1 MSAPT
6 TTITSNVEA
15 GAASINWVPHALR
28 IVGLGL
34 LVAFLIQPQWFE
46 PVFRPLAPANAP
58 AIYTQADLLVLTGQH
73 LRTVLIATVLAS
85 LLAITL
91 AIIVTRPSCREFL
104 PLSRLV
110 VNTGQTFPPVAVLAL
125 AVPMLGFG
133 ETPTLVALFLYA
145 LLPIFESTLTGLANV
160 PEVTREAAR
169 GTGMTPWQSLM
180 KVELPLAL
188 PVILSGVRIAVVI
201 SLATAT
207 IGSTVAAKTLGEVII
222 AGLQSS
228 NMAFIL
234 QGGLVVGLLAVF
246 VYDGMI
252 ALEKLVTRWQHVSRS
267 R

>member
-1 MSAPT
+1 MMRSAT
-6 TTITSNVEA
+6 TSGKKRWPIVLRVVGFLLLA
-15 GAASINWVPHALR
+15 G
-28 IVGLGL
+28 
-34 LVAFLIQPQWFE
+34 FLIQPQWFE
-46 PVFRPLAPANAP
+46 PVFRPLVPANVP
-58 AIYTQADLLVLTGQH
+58 VIYSQASLLMLTVQH
-73 LRTVLIATVLAS
+73 LRTVLIATTLAS
-85 LLAITL
+85 ILAITL

-160 PEVTREAAR
+160 PDVTRDAAR
-169 GTGMTPWQSLM
+169 GTGMTPWQSLTR
-180 KVELPLAL
+180 VELPLAL
-188 PVILSGVRIAVVI
+188 PVILSGVRISVVI

-246 VYDGMI
+246 VYDGLL
-252 ALEKLVTRWQHVSRS
+252 ALENMVARWQNLSVSRG
-267 R
+267 